1 VLQDSSELAG
11 KPRPPLPLLSDL
23 EPSLTS
29 AHLPDKVLLSLAP
42 QNEEAA
48 TPGSHRLQQHLRR
61 AIAGEGGST
70 RTPDFAIIFASM
82 PPILW

>member
-1 VLQDSSELAG
+1 
-11 KPRPPLPLLSDL
+11 
-23 EPSLTS
+23 
-29 AHLPDKVLLSLAP
+29 LLSLAP

-48 TPGSHRLQQHLRR
+48 TPGSHRPQQHLRR

-70 RTPDFAIIFASM
+70 RMLDFAIIFASM